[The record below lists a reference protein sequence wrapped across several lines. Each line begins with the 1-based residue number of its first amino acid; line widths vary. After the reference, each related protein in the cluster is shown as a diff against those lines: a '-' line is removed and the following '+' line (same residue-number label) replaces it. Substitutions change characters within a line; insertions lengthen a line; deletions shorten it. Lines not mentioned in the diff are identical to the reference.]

1 MKSSTRSL
9 IACFAV
15 LTLAVAS
22 LPAAHAQRFSFGG
35 GTKGKSL
42 SGGRSHLRTLGTSG
56 LSKFHSINRLTTS
69 RQGIRTHDLSQRHQ
83 NPNIHAAVESLVPR
97 RQPLDYRPMVG
108 RPSSPHRLEQV
119 MRHFQAGMPGRYH
132 SNSPPGIHDLIRQ
145 NQTHNKVCI
154 SNLGWCHAKPKHCH
168 WWYNWCK
175 PIRYCEPAHHVSCH
189 WDYVQCDYVV
199 AGRVVV
205 ADARWYLGLKGLFLP
220 GKGVGIEAV
229 TPGSPA
235 AFVGLQPGMVITRC
249 NGVDLFDEQV
259 LEQVIAQSQGVLRL
273 DLVLNDTG
281 APATCT
287 VVMQRVANG
296 QSF

>member
-1 MKSSTRSL
+1 MKSSTHSL

-15 LTLAVAS
+15 LTLAVMS
-22 LPAAHAQRFSFGG
+22 LPSAHAQRFSFGSG
-35 GTKGKSL
+35 AKGKTL
-42 SGGRSHLRTLGTSG
+42 SDSRSQLRTLGTSG
-56 LSKFHSINRLTTS
+56 LSKFHAVNRVATS
-69 RQGIRTHDLSQRHQ
+69 RQGIPTHDLTQRRRHP
-83 NPNIHAAVESLVPR
+83 NPHAGVENLDPR

-119 MRHFQAGMPGRYH
+119 MRQFQAGMPGRYH
-132 SNSPPGIHDLIRQ
+132 SISPQRIHDLILQ
-145 NQTHNKVCI
+145 NQVHNRICI
-154 SNLGWCHAKPKHCH
+154 SNHGWCHSKPKHCH
-168 WWYNWCK
+168 WWYNWCE
-175 PIRYCEPAHHVSCH
+175 PIRYCEPTHHVSCH

-220 GKGVGIEAV
+220 GKGVGIELVA
-229 TPGSPA
+229 PGSPA

-249 NGVDLFDEQV
+249 NGVGLFDEQV
-259 LEQVIAQSQGVLRL
+259 LEKVIAQSQGVLQL

-281 APATCT
+281 ATATCT
-287 VVMQRVANG
+287 VVMQRVAHE